1 MYKIKALIP
10 QSLKNLYHLAQAVL
24 ANIIYGFPS
33 HNIKVIGVT
42 GTDGKTTT
50 VQMITKIFQE
60 AGKKVAMASTIN
72 FVIDG
77 VEEKNLS
84 HFTTESAFA
93 LQKFISKAAS
103 AGCEYLVLETSSHS
117 LDQHR
122 VWGIE
127 FQTAVITNITREHLD
142 YHGTMEKYREA
153 KGKLFKSL
161 KSNFKF
167 SILNF
172 QSIFNDKILNNTKT
186 SVVNFDMEYLDYF
199 LNFDADKKY
208 AFTCHSELDS
218 ESGFRVKPG
227 MTTNGNIK
235 IVQAEN
241 IELNIGGSE
250 FKIYNFLPQAY
261 PREKFKINLPG
272 LFNVE
277 NALAATCVALG
288 EGIGLETIKEALE
301 KIRGVAGRMESV
313 ENTRGL
319 NILVDFALTPNAL
332 ERLYKLLVSVKKEDA
347 KIIAVFGSCGDRDRG
362 KRPIMGK
369 MVSKYADIVILTND
383 EPYHEDPQGIIDEI
397 FAGVIG
403 NHENKI
409 DESIINPNFQF
420 PISNFQSNPNDQI
433 SKTKI
438 GRVEGVNCFRILD
451 RREAIAKAL
460 EIAKAGDIVCVTGM
474 GNFESMV
481 VGDKKIPWNDKK
493 VIQEELE
500 KLI

>member
-1 MYKIKALIP
+1 M
-10 QSLKNLYHLAQAVL
+10 
-24 ANIIYGFPS
+24 ANFWYGFPS
-33 HNIKVIGVT
+33 RKIKIIGVT

-93 LQKFISKAAS
+93 LQKFISKATS

-142 YHGTMEKYREA
+142 YHGNMEKYRQA
-153 KGKLFKSL
+153 KKILFENIEGQSSVMGHQSSKIVV
-161 KSNFKF
+161 NADMDNPEEY
-167 SILNF
+167 LNF
-172 QSIFNDKILNNTKT
+172 A
-186 SVVNFDMEYLDYF
+186 V
-199 LNFDADKKY
+199 DKKY
-208 AFTCHSELDS
+208 AYSVLDDELL
-218 ESGFRVKPG
+218 
-227 MTTNGNIK
+227 MTDDK
-235 IVQAEN
+235 LQYVQAEN
-241 IELNIGGSE
+241 IKLEISGSS
-250 FKIYNFLPQAY
+250 FD
-261 PREKFKINLPG
+261 INGTSFNLQIAG

-288 EGIGLETIKEALE
+288 EDIRLETIKDALE
-301 KIRGVAGRMESV
+301 KIHGVAGRMESV
-313 ENTRGL
+313 ENIRGL

-332 ERLYKLLVSVKKEDA
+332 ERLYRLLSSVKKIDS

-362 KRPIMGK
+362 KRPIMGEV
-369 MVSKYADIVILTND
+369 VSKYADIVVLTND
-383 EPYHEDPQGIIDEI
+383 EPYHENPQQIIEEIASGIK
-397 FAGVIG
+397 
-403 NHENKI
+403 NKI
-409 DESIINPNFQF
+409 ENESLW
-420 PISNFQSNPNDQI
+420 
-433 SKTKI
+433 KI
-438 GRVEGVNCFRILD
+438 AD

-460 EIAKAGDIVCVTGM
+460 FIAKTGDIVCVTGM

-493 VIQEELE
+493 VIQEELI
-500 KLI
+500 KIA